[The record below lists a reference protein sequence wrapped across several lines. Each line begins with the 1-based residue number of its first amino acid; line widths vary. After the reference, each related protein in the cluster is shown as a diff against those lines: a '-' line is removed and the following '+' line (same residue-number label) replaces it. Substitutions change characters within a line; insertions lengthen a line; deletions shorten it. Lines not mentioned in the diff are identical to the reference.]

1 MFLFLTQRR
10 KGAEARTKSP
20 AILCASA
27 PLRENCIALFITCE
41 LMLVGSSQAISQDQ
55 PAGGSLTE
63 VHAAMKQAQ
72 QRLEAG
78 DSGSETQEQQA
89 AAVAMLAALIEA
101 AKTRESSSPSSGS
114 GGGKSQQ
121 QGQNNQSSSQS
132 QSQGTPGASAG
143 AGSQQTNNSA
153 AARIER
159 SAPQSLWSK
168 QRDKER
174 DPVYSAIKERF
185 PARYQQLL
193 EQYYKSFQEGPQR

>member
-1 MFLFLTQRR
+1 
-10 KGAEARTKSP
+10 
-20 AILCASA
+20 
-27 PLRENCIALFITCE
+27 
-41 LMLVGSSQAISQDQ
+41 
-55 PAGGSLTE
+55 
-63 VHAAMKQAQ
+63 MKQAQ

-78 DSGSETQEQQA
+78 DSGSGTQEQQA
-89 AAVAMLAALIEA
+89 TAVEMLAALIEA
-101 AKTRESSSPSSGS
+101 AKARESSSPSSGS

-121 QGQNNQSSSQS
+121 QGQGSQSASQS

-143 AGSQQTNNSA
+143 SGSQQAANGA

-159 SAPQSLWSK
+159 SAPQSPWSK

-193 EQYYKSFQEGPQR
+193 EQYYKSFQEPPQR